1 MTDFSFKVKQTNADN
16 ETFVYSANIGKIN
29 APTIRMYIFSP
40 LYPVHS
46 TISILKN
53 QLIYITVIALVL
65 AVLISFYLSSMISNP
80 IRNIRDPRV
89 NWHRVNTASYSK
101 VEDTP
106 KFQILRKL
114 LHAHQ

>member
-1 MTDFSFKVKQTNADN
+1 
-16 ETFVYSANIGKIN
+16 
-29 APTIRMYIFSP
+29 MYIFSP

-80 IRNIRDPRV
+80 IRNITRSAGKLAQGEYGVVFKGGGYTEISNLAETLTRASIKLEKSDSLQKDPFAQRP
-89 NWHRVNTASYSK
+89 A
-101 VEDTP
+101 
-106 KFQILRKL
+106 
-114 LHAHQ
+114 